1 MGKGFPERR
10 ERDDALIAFIVDSLN
25 NDDGER
31 LKLQFALSDR
41 NVEILDLRFR
51 KQETYH
57 NIGKVLHLTKE
68 RIRQILL
75 EIYAGFRHPERRIV
89 WDRDRGAANRRE
101 SRELSAVTLS
111 ETLLSVRAKK
121 ALFESGMYHLS
132 DLVGKTRREL
142 RFHHIDRT
150 IFAEIEREIAEY
162 GLAFRPTTG
171 RKRDEIICRSEK

>member
-10 ERDDALIAFIVDSLN
+10 EHDEALIAFIVDSLN
-25 NDDGER
+25 NDDRDR

-41 NVEILDLRFR
+41 DVEVLDLRFR

-57 NIGKVLHLTKE
+57 SIGKALHLTKE

-75 EIYAGFRHPERRIV
+75 EIYAAFRHPERRIL
-89 WDRDRGAANRRE
+89 WDCDRSATNRRGP
-101 SRELSAVTLS
+101 RELSAVTLS

-121 ALFESGMYHLS
+121 VLFGLGMYHLS
-132 DLVGKTRREL
+132 DFVGRTRREL
-142 RFHHIDRT
+142 RFHHIDRAV
-150 IFAEIEREIAEY
+150 FAEIEREIAEF

-171 RKRDEIICRSEK
+171 RKGDETICRSEK